1 MDETDIKTFADITL
15 SNRRLVQRGKIGGV
29 KSLSSIPLSSYASSK
44 MESVSKPY
52 FVVLSALCLIGALV
66 IVLTASNFSPQLLT
80 SVDLFLG
87 IENVAVSGLLLLL
100 SVFFLL
106 LFVKTLTAKI
116 TIESTGGQ
124 TISAE
129 VSGKRDSIENFVDSI
144 DEQVYLFLKAM
155 NNNNT
160 RHSAPQAEPVV
171 QKFKS
176 TALSDPKQEITV
188 TSSADSKNKQ
198 AL

>member
-1 MDETDIKTFADITL
+1 M
-15 SNRRLVQRGKIGGV
+15 
-29 KSLSSIPLSSYASSK
+29 
-44 MESVSKPY
+44 
-52 FVVLSALCLIGALV
+52 
-66 IVLTASNFSPQLLT
+66 
-80 SVDLFLG
+80 
-87 IENVAVSGLLLLL
+87 
-100 SVFFLL
+100 FFLL
-106 LFVKTLTAKI
+106 LFVKTLTDKT

-129 VSGKRDSIENFVDSI
+129 VSGKRDSIEDFVDSI

-160 RHSAPQAEPVV
+160 RHSAPKAELVV

-176 TALSDPKQEITV
+176 TALSDPKPEITV

>member
-1 MDETDIKTFADITL
+1 
-15 SNRRLVQRGKIGGV
+15 
-29 KSLSSIPLSSYASSK
+29 

-129 VSGKRDSIENFVDSI
+129 VSGKRDSIEDFVDSI
-144 DEQVYLFLKAM
+144 DEQVYLFLKAS
-155 NNNNT
+155 
-160 RHSAPQAEPVV
+160 R
-171 QKFKS
+171 
-176 TALSDPKQEITV
+176 L
-188 TSSADSKNKQ
+188 
-198 AL
+198 

>member
-129 VSGKRDSIENFVDSI
+129 VSGKRDSIEDFVDSI

-160 RHSAPQAEPVV
+160 RRSAPQAGPVV

-176 TALSDPKQEITV
+176 TALSDPKPEITV
-188 TSSADSKNKQ
+188 TSSADSKNQQ

>member
-1 MDETDIKTFADITL
+1 M
-15 SNRRLVQRGKIGGV
+15 
-29 KSLSSIPLSSYASSK
+29 
-44 MESVSKPY
+44 
-52 FVVLSALCLIGALV
+52 
-66 IVLTASNFSPQLLT
+66 
-80 SVDLFLG
+80 
-87 IENVAVSGLLLLL
+87 LL
-100 SVFFLL
+100 SV
-106 LFVKTLTAKI
+106 KTFTAKI

-129 VSGKRDSIENFVDSI
+129 VSGKRDSIEDFI
-144 DEQVYLFLKAM
+144 DAIYEQVDFFLKAM

-176 TALSDPKQEITV
+176 TALGDPKPEITV
-188 TSSADSKNKQ
+188 TSSADSKDKQ

>member
-1 MDETDIKTFADITL
+1 MDETYVKTFADITL
-15 SNRRLVQRGKIGGV
+15 SNRRIVQRGKIGGV
-29 KSLSSIPLSSYASSK
+29 KSLSSFPLSSYASSK

-52 FVVLSALCLIGALV
+52 FIVLSALCLIGFIFLL
-66 IVLTASNFSPQLLT
+66 LTASNFSLRMFT
-80 SVDLFLG
+80 KVDLFLK
-87 IENVAVSGLLLLL
+87 IENVAISGFLILL
-100 SVFFLL
+100 SVLFLL

-129 VSGKRDSIENFVDSI
+129 VSGKRDSIEDFVDSI

-171 QKFKS
+171 QNFKS
-176 TALSDPKQEITV
+176 TALSDPKPEITV